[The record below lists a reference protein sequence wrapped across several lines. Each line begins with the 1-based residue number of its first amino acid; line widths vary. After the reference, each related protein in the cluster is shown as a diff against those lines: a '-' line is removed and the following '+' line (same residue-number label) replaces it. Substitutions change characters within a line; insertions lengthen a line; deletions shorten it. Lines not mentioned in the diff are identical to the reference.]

1 MGEYRT
7 NRESEE
13 VAQRFRVSVQMVKK
27 LLQQRRKTSALGNCH
42 ATPGARPRSC
52 RRIASGC
59 ACRTVQGATNISVFQ
74 AYVREVLVPTLR
86 HGDLVVL
93 DNLGAHKNEYPRAL
107 ILAAG
112 AQVRFLP
119 AYSPDFN
126 PIEMMWRRSKP
137 CCGRAQAP
145 GRRASVNSGGSG
157 ASAAKACLRP
167 PNSYS
172 KRVESECRKRRF
184 AP

>member
-1 MGEYRT
+1 MPPFDAASTIALFQQIEKTNPDAGRIVVICDNARYYRSKAVQEYL
-7 NRESEE
+7 
-13 VAQRFRVSVQMVKK
+13 A
-27 LLQQRRKTSALGNCH
+27 TS
-42 ATPGARPRSC
+42 
-52 RRIASGC
+52 RI
-59 ACRTVQGATNISVFQ
+59 QL
-74 AYVREVLVPTLR
+74 E
-86 HGDLVVL
+86 
-93 DNLGAHKNEYPRAL
+93 
-107 ILAAG
+107 
-112 AQVRFLP
+112 FLP